1 LKIEEPALIKRLQSK
16 DVLALNYLYN
26 SYSKALFGVL
36 LRIVDSE
43 EQAEEVLQDV
53 FLKIWDKIETYD
65 PEKGRLYTWMVNISR
80 NMAIDKL
87 RSKEISKQKKTDSID
102 TYVYSFAKEK
112 YEETVT
118 DHIGISKVLDKLSV
132 DQRQVIDL
140 VYFQGFTH
148 SQVADDFNI
157 PLGTVKTRIKA
168 AMTKLRLLL
177 KEN

>member
-1 LKIEEPALIKRLQSK
+1 MKIEESALVERLQSK
-16 DVLALNYLYN
+16 DALALNYLYD

-53 FLKIWDKIETYD
+53 FLKIWDKIDTYD
-65 PEKGRLYTWMVNISR
+65 PNKGRLYTWMVNISR

-87 RSKEISKQKKTDSID
+87 RSKENSKQNKTDSID
-102 TYVYSFAKEK
+102 EYVYSFDKEN
-112 YEETVT
+112 YEETAT
-118 DHIGISKVLDKLSV
+118 DHIGMSKVMEKLSL
-132 DQRQVIDL
+132 DQKQVIDL

-148 SQVADDFNI
+148 SQVADDYNI

-168 AMTKLRLLL
+168 AMSKLRLIL

>member
-87 RSKEISKQKKTDSID
+87 RSKENSKQKKTDSID
-102 TYVYSFAKEK
+102 NNVYSFAREK
-112 YEETVT
+112 YVETVT
-118 DHIGISKVLDKLSV
+118 DHIGISKVLDQLSV

-168 AMTKLRLLL
+168 AMTKLRLLI